1 VNKPDVYDRIAQI
14 LLAVSAL
21 LALLNGAFML
31 LDPFGWY
38 QALPT
43 VKFTGP
49 PNQHFIRDIGLA
61 YLTCAAVLAWAAVYP
76 SGRWMAAFAGG
87 LWLSLHGGLHIW
99 EVTTGVC
106 APNVFWRDAPAVLGP
121 PLLVWIALGLLFGMQ
136 KIVPAGVPKRIFLAI
151 SEKMTA
157 GESDYL
163 REVAAAPGHA
173 FEKFAHFMPA
183 SMHRHEAPV
192 DLFHMTRIGATLVE
206 DCGPCAITAANWA
219 LEQRVPKD
227 IVNLALA
234 SDPPHGDLKTAFD
247 FGQAIATQS
256 AEAFA
261 LGDAIEAKFGRSVR
275 FELAMTAAIVRSY
288 PAMKRGLG
296 LTRSCSVTKLHV

>member
-1 VNKPDVYDRIAQI
+1 MNKPDIYDRIAQI
-14 LLAVSAL
+14 LIAVSAL
-21 LALLNGAFML
+21 LALLNGGFML

-61 YLTCAAVLAWAAVYP
+61 YLACATVLAWAAVYP

-87 LWLSLHGGLHIW
+87 LWLSLHGGLHVW
-99 EVTTGVC
+99 EVATGVC

-173 FEKFAHFMPA
+173 FEKFVHFMPA
-183 SMHRHEAPV
+183 SMHRHEAPA

-219 LEQRVPKD
+219 LEQRVSKD
-227 IVNLALA
+227 IVNSALA

-256 AEAFA
+256 AVAFA

-296 LTRSCSVTKLHV
+296 LTRSCSVTKLYV

>member
-1 VNKPDVYDRIAQI
+1 MNKPDIYDRIAQI
-14 LLAVSAL
+14 LIAVSAL
-21 LALLNGAFML
+21 LALVNGGFML

-61 YLTCAAVLAWAAVYP
+61 YLTCATVLTWAAVYP

-87 LWLSLHGGLHIW
+87 LWLSLHGGLHVW
-99 EVTTGVC
+99 EVATGVC
-106 APNVFWRDAPAVLGP
+106 APNVFWRDAPGVFGP

-219 LEQRVPKD
+219 LEQRVSKD
-227 IVNLALA
+227 VVNLALA

-256 AEAFA
+256 AEAFT
-261 LGDAIEAKFGRSVR
+261 LGDTIEAKFGRSVR